1 MVMSKS
7 EIYGLF
13 RWKSGN
19 YIPYGLN
26 LWQKLWWRFMPGE
39 VINVRWPTG
48 NIVVDHND
56 PRWCD
61 WGGAVWVDLGFS
73 ADPNDH
79 YRPEMEKYCGRQGWD
94 WNWGIADN
102 DVAANRLTIKI
113 RRKYANYA
121 ILLAIKWA

>member
-1 MVMSKS
+1 MSKS

-39 VINVRWPTG
+39 VINVRWPSG

-79 YRPEMEKYCGRQGWD
+79 YRPEMEKYCGRQGWN

>member
-1 MVMSKS
+1 MSKS

-39 VINVRWPTG
+39 VINVRWSTG

-56 PRWCD
+56 HRWCD

>member
-1 MVMSKS
+1 MKP
-7 EIYGLF
+7 EIKGIF
-13 RWKSGN
+13 RFPSGR
-19 YIPYGLN
+19 YMPCGLN
-26 LWQKLWWRFMPGE
+26 IWQKLWWRFVPGE

-61 WGGAVWVDLGFS
+61 WGGAVWIDLGFS

-94 WNWGIADN
+94 WNWGMAND

-121 ILLAIKWA
+121 TLLAMKWA

>member
-1 MVMSKS
+1 MSKS

-39 VINVRWPTG
+39 VINVRWSTG

>member
-1 MVMSKS
+1 MSKS

-79 YRPEMEKYCGRQGWD
+79 YRPEMEKYCGRQGWN

>member
-1 MVMSKS
+1 MSKS

>member
-79 YRPEMEKYCGRQGWD
+79 YRPEMEKYCGRQGWN

>member
-1 MVMSKS
+1 MSKS

-94 WNWGIADN
+94 WDWGIADN

>member
-1 MVMSKS
+1 MKFEIKS
-7 EIYGLF
+7 LLRF
-13 RWKSGN
+13 PSSRHM
-19 YIPYGLN
+19 PCGLN
-26 LWQKLWWRFMPGE
+26 IWQRLWWRFVPGE

-61 WGGAVWVDLGFS
+61 WGGAVWIDLGFS

-94 WNWGIADN
+94 WNWGMAND

-121 ILLAIKWA
+121 TLLAMKWA

>member
-1 MVMSKS
+1 MSKS

-121 ILLAIKWA
+121 ILLAIKWALN